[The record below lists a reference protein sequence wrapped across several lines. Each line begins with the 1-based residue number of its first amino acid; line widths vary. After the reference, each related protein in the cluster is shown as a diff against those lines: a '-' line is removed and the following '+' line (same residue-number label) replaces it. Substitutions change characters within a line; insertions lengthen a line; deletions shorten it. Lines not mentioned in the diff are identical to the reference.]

1 MTEDEMVGW
10 HHWLNG
16 HEFEQALGIGDR
28 QGSLACLQSMGS
40 QRVRHDWAIELYWTD
55 KKLPV
60 IKVVE
65 SSDFT
70 NERGNSCLCPYGKL
84 ISFEPHLEAHNDL
97 PLSSVLRQISY
108 FLLHI
113 LWSLLSWNEW
123 TFFFFSLWPFYTQ
136 LFYTFAPCL
145 TNPAWDYAD
154 PYCSSN
160 SNLLESCLK
169 LA

>member
-123 TFFFFSLWPFYTQ
+123 TFFFLIM
-136 LFYTFAPCL
+136 TFLYPALLYLCTLSHKPCL
-145 TNPAWDYAD
+145 RLCW
-154 PYCSSN
+154 S
-160 SNLLESCLK
+160 LLLQQF
-169 LA
+169 

>member
-1 MTEDEMVGW
+1 MR
-10 HHWLNG
+10 WLDGITDSMDMSLSKLWELVIDREAWRACSPRG
-16 HEFEQALGIGDR
+16 H
-28 QGSLACLQSMGS
+28 
-40 QRVRHDWAIELYWTD
+40 RVRHDWAIELYGTD
-55 KKLPV
+55 RKLPV

-123 TFFFFSLWPFYTQ
+123 TFFFFSHYD
-136 LFYTFAPCL
+136 LFIPSSFIPLHLVSQTLPETMLIPTASAILTCL
-145 TNPAWDYAD
+145 RVV
-154 PYCSSN
+154 
-160 SNLLESCLK
+160 
-169 LA
+169 

>member
-16 HEFEQALGIGDR
+16 HEFEQALGVGYR
-28 QGSLACLQSMGS
+28 QGSLACLQSTGS
-40 QRVRHDWAIELYWTD
+40 QRVRHDWAIELYRTD
-55 KKLPV
+55 RKLPV
-60 IKVVE
+60 TKVVE

-123 TFFFFSLWPFYTQ
+123 TFFFSHYD
-136 LFYTFAPCL
+136 LFIPSSFIPLHLVSQTLPETMLIPTASAILTCL
-145 TNPAWDYAD
+145 RVV
-154 PYCSSN
+154 
-160 SNLLESCLK
+160 
-169 LA
+169 